1 MKTLIMFLCL
11 SVTSLV
17 FAKGG
22 DEVRNGGGFAEQYLT
37 YALRTMP
44 QTIERC
50 LTSVFCAR
58 DTQQRELLKKIKASI
73 PLEIETEVL
82 TFISNQQKPGFFIID
97 GVERL
102 AVTGNYVGSPIY
114 YNLNLLYQHGDAR
127 IKFGQAVQ
135 SLVHEL
141 GHHQGVTDHNSL
153 EMLGS
158 EVRKMVDSVLME
170 APYYLQNENNPF
182 TSVSIR
188 AMAIGSI
195 DFSEHQQDGSLILVF
210 KDNTFAL
217 GKHFEQLLSKC
228 DSTSERP
235 VSKSLTQFFNLHW
248 NYKADEQT
256 SKVKY
261 LSGNVN
267 LYCRD
272 IYSRVHKK
280 IFEFTLKINT
290 IYTDRHIYQS
300 SELVSE
306 PTFLYTEKIKLM
318 RDYRNKKIN

>member
-1 MKTLIMFLCL
+1 MKILIIFLCL
-11 SVTSLV
+11 SVSSAA

-37 YALRTMP
+37 YALKTMP
-44 QTIERC
+44 QIIERC

-58 DTQQRELLKKIKASI
+58 DINQRELLKKIKASI
-73 PLEIETEVL
+73 PMEIDTEVL

-114 YNLNLLYQHGDAR
+114 YNLNLLYQYGDSR
-127 IKFGQAVQ
+127 IKLGQAVQ

-170 APYYLQNENNPF
+170 TPYYLQNENDPF
-182 TSVSIR
+182 KSVSIR

-195 DFSEHQQDGSLILVF
+195 DFNKHQQDGSLILVF
-210 KDNTFAL
+210 KDNTFNI
-217 GKHFEQLLSKC
+217 GQHFEPLLSKC
-228 DSTSERP
+228 DSTTERP

-256 SKVKY
+256 STVKY

-280 IFEFTLKINT
+280 IFEFTLKIKTSFTN
-290 IYTDRHIYQS
+290 RHIYQS

-306 PTFLYTEKIKLM
+306 PAFLYTEKIKRV
-318 RDYRNKKIN
+318 RDYRKKK